1 MWEPQK
7 DASVLTNQEIKWAA
21 LLVVVVSFARAQL
34 RKRWPDQVR
43 RWEHLVD
50 LSILV
55 TVIFLMMAAL
65 TNLGREPG
73 RPMPAGPTRIA
84 SVALTDISVESHS

>member
-1 MWEPQK
+1 M
-7 DASVLTNQEIKWAA
+7 LTNEEIKWAA

-55 TVIFLMMAAL
+55 AVIFLMMAAL
-65 TNLGREPG
+65 TNLGREPS

-84 SVALTDISVESHS
+84 SVALTDISLERHS

>member
-1 MWEPQK
+1 M
-7 DASVLTNQEIKWAA
+7 LTNQEIKWAA
-21 LLVVVVSFARAQL
+21 LLVVVVSVARAQL
-34 RKRWPDQVR
+34 RKRWPDQER

-84 SVALTDISVESHS
+84 SVALTDISVERHS

>member
-1 MWEPQK
+1 M
-7 DASVLTNQEIKWAA
+7 LTNQEIKRAA

-50 LSILV
+50 LSILMM
-55 TVIFLMMAAL
+55 VIFLMMAAL
-65 TNLGREPG
+65 SNLGRKPG
-73 RPMPAGPTRIA
+73 RPMPAWPTRIA
-84 SVALTDISVESHS
+84 SVALTEILLGSYG

>member
-1 MWEPQK
+1 
-7 DASVLTNQEIKWAA
+7 VLTNQEIKWAV
-21 LLVVVVSFARAQL
+21 LLVVVVSFARVQL
-34 RKRWPDQVR
+34 RKRWPDQMR
-43 RWEHLVD
+43 RWEHPID
-50 LSILV
+50 LLILV

-84 SVALTDISVESHS
+84 SVTLTAISLEKHI